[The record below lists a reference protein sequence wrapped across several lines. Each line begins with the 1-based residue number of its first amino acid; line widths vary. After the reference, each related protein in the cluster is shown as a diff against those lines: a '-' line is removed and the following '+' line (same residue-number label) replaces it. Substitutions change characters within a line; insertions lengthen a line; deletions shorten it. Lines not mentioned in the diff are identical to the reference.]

1 MRKLPAVVLFVL
13 AILLAA
19 CASGPP
25 KRVFPP
31 QASLQELRVRDDG
44 QWEAR
49 IRIQNF
55 STVPMVFSRL
65 EATLGIGGTEAG
77 RFSLDPALSVG
88 PGSIEL
94 VTHVFTPAAGPAA
107 AVQQALASRR
117 AVRYQLSGR
126 ITSSEPASEHPFD
139 YQSAL
144 DPVPGLTGVLR

>member
-1 MRKLPAVVLFVL
+1 MRKLSAAALLVFAAV
-13 AILLAA
+13 LAA
-19 CASGPP
+19 CSGAPP

-31 QASLQELRVRDDG
+31 QATLQELRVRDDG
-44 QWEAR
+44 QWEAK

-65 EATLGIGGTEAG
+65 EATLSIGGAEAT
-77 RFSLDPALSVG
+77 RINLDPALSVG
-88 PGSIEL
+88 PGSIE
-94 VTHVFTPAAGPAA
+94 VVSHAFTPAAGPAS

-117 AVRYQLSGR
+117 SVRYQLTGR
-126 ITSSEPASEHPFD
+126 ISSSEPVSEHPFD

>member
-1 MRKLPAVVLFVL
+1 MRLLPAAFALTMI
-13 AILLAA
+13 ALLAA
-19 CASGPP
+19 CSSGPP

-44 QWEAR
+44 QWEAK

-65 EATLGIGGTEAG
+65 EATFSIGGVEAT
-77 RFSLDPALSVG
+77 RLDLDPALSVG

-94 VTHVFTPAAGPAA
+94 VSQVFTPAAGPAA
-107 AVQQALASRR
+107 AVQQALVSRR
-117 AVRYQLSGR
+117 GVRYQLTGR
-126 ITSSEPASEHPFD
+126 ITSSEPASEHPFE